1 MGEVAK
7 TRKRKKRSAKPE
19 KVLVY
24 DSHTICSRS
33 SSFMGGVAKTEKT
46 KKKGVPNLKRYYLLL
61 D

>member
-33 SSFMGGVAKTEKT
+33 SSFMGGVAEEGTS
-46 KKKGVPNLKRYYLLL
+46 V
-61 D
+61 